1 MAQLTIAQINKEL
14 NYLEVNY
21 QRLTIKT
28 VEYLAEKK
36 KLESQKDKLLKLD
49 EKELAVIETKKKPM
63 KSSTLKNKFS
73 KLNGNRIQEE
83 GRVIVGEDNDEYA
96 GA

>member
-1 MAQLTIAQINKEL
+1 MAQYTIAQINKEL

-36 KLESQKDKLLKLD
+36 KLEDEKAKLLKLD
-49 EKELAVIETKKKPM
+49 DKELAVIETKKKP
-63 KSSTLKNKFS
+63 LKKS
-73 KLNGNRIQEE
+73 KLADKFRKSNGNRIQEG
-83 GRVIVGEDNDEYA
+83 GRIMVGEDNDEYA
-96 GA
+96 G

>member
-36 KLESQKDKLLKLD
+36 ILEDQKKKLLKLD
-49 EKELAVIETKKKPM
+49 DKELAVIETKKKPM
-63 KSSTLKNKFS
+63 KSSTLKGKFR
-73 KLNGNRIQEE
+73 KTNGHRLEDE
-83 GRVIVGEDNDEYA
+83 GRVIVGEDNDEYVR
-96 GA
+96 

>member
-1 MAQLTIAQINKEL
+1 MVKLTIAQINKEL

-36 KLESQKDKLLKLD
+36 KLEKQKSDLLKLD
-49 EKELAVIETKKKPM
+49 EKQLAVIETQKKPQ
-63 KSSTLKNKFS
+63 KSSTLRSKFAR
-73 KLNGNRIQEE
+73 LNGKRIQED

-96 GA
+96 G

>member
-14 NYLEVNY
+14 NFLEVNY

-36 KLESQKDKLLKLD
+36 KLEKQKEKLLKLD
-49 EKELAVIETKKKPM
+49 DKELAVIETKKKNL
-63 KSSTLKNKFS
+63 KSSTLKGKFA
-73 KLNGNRIQEE
+73 KLNGNRIQED
-83 GRVIVGEDNDEYA
+83 GRVIVGEDNNDYVR
-96 GA
+96 

>member
-1 MAQLTIAQINKEL
+1 MEQLTVAQINKEL

-28 VEYLAEKK
+28 IEYLAEKK
-36 KLESQKDKLLKLD
+36 KLEDQKKKLLKLD
-49 EKELAVIETKKKPM
+49 DKELAVIETQKKPY
-63 KSSTLKNKFS
+63 KTSTLKGKFT
-73 KLNGNRIQEE
+73 KLNGNRIQDE

-96 GA
+96 G

>member
-1 MAQLTIAQINKEL
+1 MVKLTIAQINKEL
-14 NYLEVNY
+14 NFLEVNY

-36 KLESQKDKLLKLD
+36 KLEKQKKDLLKLD
-49 EKELAVIETKKKPM
+49 EKELAVIETQKKPY

-83 GRVIVGEDNDEYA
+83 GRVIVGEDDE
-96 GA
+96 

>member
-36 KLESQKDKLLKLD
+36 KLEDQKKKLLKLD
-49 EKELAVIETKKKPM
+49 DKELAVIETKKKPL
-63 KSSTLKNKFS
+63 KNSTLKSKFA
-73 KLNGNRIQEE
+73 KLNGNRIQED
-83 GRVIVGEDNDEYA
+83 GRVIVGEDNNDYVR
-96 GA
+96 